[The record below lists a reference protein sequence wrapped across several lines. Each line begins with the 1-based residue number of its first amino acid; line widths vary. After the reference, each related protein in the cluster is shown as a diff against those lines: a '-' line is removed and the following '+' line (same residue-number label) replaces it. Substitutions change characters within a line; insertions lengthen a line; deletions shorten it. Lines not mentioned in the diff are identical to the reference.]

1 MITGSSMIAA
11 TMLIASAALAQT
23 GGTPVETAPVPLPP
37 DKGRWSGSMHSGRR
51 CPRCRPG
58 APIAVGAIV
67 PDKVE
72 LWSLPQDM
80 VTEVPSVTR
89 YKFFRAGNTIAVVDP
104 DNRKIIQVIKN

>member
-37 DKGRWSGSMHSGRR
+37 DKRAMVRQHAQRER
-51 CPRCRPG
+51 MPEVQTG

-67 PDKVE
+67 PDKVDFE
-72 LWSLPQDM
+72 IQRKSASP
-80 VTEVPSVTR
+80 
-89 YKFFRAGNTIAVVDP
+89 KRAL
-104 DNRKIIQVIKN
+104 